1 MASLW
6 KILGG
11 IGSVAASF
19 IPGVGPVVSGLLR
32 AGGTGLGLSGLKS
45 SDGGSSSGSDANP
58 GLDSLL
64 SKQSSISSKL
74 LGEGSD
80 LAASGEATIDKS
92 LHYLMPLL
100 GGDKTAVTQTL
111 APEYDTILQQY
122 DTARKTASETGPRG
136 GAKGE
141 AIAESTFKQAD
152 ALSRLLQV
160 VRREAANSVTGI
172 GESRANRGVAKEATG
187 IQSLDQAIA
196 SLTAKRG
203 QNLQTYGDIGQGI
216 GSVVASLLLKR

>member
-11 IGSVAASF
+11 VAGIAGQVF
-19 IPGVGPVVSGLLR
+19 GLPTGAAGVGLLTSGLTS
-32 AGGTGLGLSGLKS
+32 GGKKKTTTGDGEEA
-45 SDGGSSSGSDANP
+45 SD
-58 GLDSLL
+58 LDSLVG
-64 SKQSSISSKL
+64 KQSSLSSKF
-74 LGEGSD
+74 LGEGSN
-80 LAASGEATIDKS
+80 LAGRGEESIDKS
-92 LHYLMPLL
+92 LRYLMPLL
-100 GGDKTAVTQTL
+100 GGDKTAVTSTL

-160 VRREAANSVTGI
+160 VRREAASEVTRI
-172 GESRANRGVAKEATG
+172 GESRANRGVAKEGLG
-187 IQSLDQAIA
+187 IQSLDNVIA

-216 GSVVASLLLKR
+216 GSVVASLLLKGNN